1 MFFNKLICIF
11 AERKYM
17 QNERRRLELSS
28 KLLQMGNSLIKEGQV
43 AQDYTVTQSGTIM
56 LLISGLLLSDEDMFL
71 FSEICSMFSAKKIL
85 DAAENI
91 DETAA
96 IIKYMETKQG
106 TKEKAKSRKP
116 RKDNDSD
123 KK

>member
-1 MFFNKLICIF
+1 
-11 AERKYM
+11 M

>member
-1 MFFNKLICIF
+1 
-11 AERKYM
+11 M
-17 QNERRRLELSS
+17 QNEGRRLELSG
-28 KLLQMGNSLIKEGQV
+28 KLLQMGNSLINEGKSSG
-43 AQDYTVTQSGTIM
+43 DYTVTQSGTIM
-56 LLISGLLLSDEDMFL
+56 LLMSGLLLSDEDMFL

-96 IIKYMETKQG
+96 ILKYMEKKQSD
-106 TKEKAKSRKP
+106 KQKVKPRKP